1 MRTFRRK
8 WFHLET
14 LKYHSF
20 LTCGKIREVWDNT
33 DIFPTGK
40 TPYLQGTN
48 SFITFLCFKEC
59 ISLHL
64 LQRADSL
71 TAAVSARDSGHGR
84 YFYFH
89 ATAMLRLS
97 VSFKCNFE
105 VNLEHCAAEWK
116 QHALQPT
123 TTTSLHHSSAVTD
136 FFRQVCYTVFSTT
149 ATMSCK
155 SLTQSSICGSIR
167 K

>member
-1 MRTFRRK
+1 MVPSRVSSPVEK
-8 WFHLET
+8 
-14 LKYHSF
+14 S
-20 LTCGKIREVWDNT
+20 GKSGTTQTYSLPVRPPIYKELIVW
-33 DIFPTGK
+33 
-40 TPYLQGTN
+40 
-48 SFITFLCFKEC
+48 ITFLCFKEC

-89 ATAMLRLS
+89 ATAILRLS

-167 K
+167 NRS